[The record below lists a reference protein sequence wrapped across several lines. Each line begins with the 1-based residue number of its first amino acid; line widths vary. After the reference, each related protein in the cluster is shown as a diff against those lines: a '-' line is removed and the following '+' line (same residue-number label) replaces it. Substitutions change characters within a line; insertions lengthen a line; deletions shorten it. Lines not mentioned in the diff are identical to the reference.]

1 MNKTKNLFL
10 ILACVITL
18 NVTSY
23 AQNLGLNSDL
33 NTKFRKYNLVRL
45 DSHLQRANARG
56 GRGMTLPIGG
66 RQLALSIVENDLRSA
81 DYKLVF
87 KTANGDVE
95 VPRPENTTFKGQV
108 IGDKSSI
115 VRLALDGK
123 KVEGVI
129 ITGNSEYYIEPAR
142 TYSQLADSDEFII
155 YEAQDVINKKEIF
168 CPLSNPLSNRIQAG
182 FQMINAKFSN
192 RPFDNGIAG
201 TSLQGF
207 TPSMAPG
214 DRILNLTTD
223 ADLEYVK
230 IFGGKATWYA
240 RIQAISNINETLNVV
255 EGLYESSADVTFN
268 IPYQGG
274 WLVADPYQPCTTSEC
289 VLEKF
294 KDYWNANRP
303 PATFD
308 GRNAALL
315 FTGKSVVHYNLAY
328 VGVICNYPDFS
339 YAMLV
344 GNFPA
349 AGYGNYRYGAAAHEI
364 AHLFSAQHVGGTI
377 LTNNPD
383 CYNSIMGPSDP
394 NYPNYGA
401 LRICQFT
408 LNEMN
413 NHMQQNNCL
422 LIETGD
428 SDDSDSL
435 VWDAETGK

>member
-1 MNKTKNLFL
+1 MKKAKNIFL
-10 ILACVITL
+10 ILACVIAL
-18 NVTSY
+18 NATSY
-23 AQNLGLNSDL
+23 AQNLGLTGDL
-33 NTKFRKYNLVRL
+33 NTKFKKYNLVRL
-45 DSHLQRANARG
+45 DSQLQRANARG
-56 GRGMTLPIGG
+56 GRGLTLPVGG

-87 KTANGDVE
+87 KTADGDVE

-129 ITGNSEYYIEPAR
+129 ITGNNEYYIEPAG
-142 TYSQLADSDEFII
+142 TYSALAGSDEFII
-155 YEAQDVINKKEIF
+155 YEARDVINKKELF
-168 CPLSNPLSNRIQAG
+168 CPLANRIQDG
-182 FQMINAKFSN
+182 IQMINSKFSN
-192 RPFDNGIAG
+192 EFFKSGG
-201 TSLQGF
+201 GETSLQSLM
-207 TPSMAPG
+207 PSMLPG

-255 EGLYESSADVTFN
+255 EGLYESSVDVTFN

-274 WLVADPYQPCTTSEC
+274 WLVQDPYQPCTTSEC

-308 GRNAALL
+308 GRNAAIL

-328 VGVICNYPDFS
+328 VGVICNFPDFS

-349 AGYGNYRYGAAAHEI
+349 SGYGNYRYGAAAHEI

-408 LNEMN
+408 INEMN

-422 LIETGD
+422 LIETET
-428 SDDSDSL
+428 SDDSL
-435 VWDAETGK
+435 AW